1 MSWGTCYSG
10 CNNIH
15 FGFPPLMADG
25 RNYADWLPGEQI
37 NQNIRKEN
45 GIKTNW
51 DYRQYL
57 THNAEQV
64 IHQNSIEAC
73 DQCCS
78 CPARYGDE
86 QDTTHSNHTP
96 FLYKSCTESTQ
107 PFGYQNSDLKQM
119 YLSEY
124 QLQSRL
130 SAPILSQYEY
140 LQGKYPNFN

>member
-25 RNYADWLPGEQI
+25 RNYADWLPGDQI
-37 NQNIRKEN
+37 NNQIRKDN
-45 GIKTNW
+45 GIKSNYE
-51 DYRQYL
+51 YRQFL
-57 THNAEQV
+57 VNNADQ
-64 IHQNSIEAC
+64 IMHQNSIEAC

-78 CPARYGDE
+78 CPARYGDD
-86 QDTTHSNHTP
+86 QPNNGSP
-96 FLYKSCTESTQ
+96 FLYKTCTQSTQ
-107 PFGYQNSDLKQM
+107 PFGYQNSDLKTM

-124 QLQSRL
+124 QLQCRL

-140 LQGKYPNFN
+140 LQDKYPNYN